1 MSGAEIRWSDFFV
14 AEVGAS
20 AALAG
25 LIIVAISINLQR
37 ILAGRHLPGRALEAL
52 VLLLGAMLIC
62 SVALIPGQAPARLGF
77 EILGIV
83 VVVLLNSIVRQID
96 AVQHGDTPQQPS
108 WVAGRAIVVILM
120 GVPIVIGGIM
130 LTKGN
135 ADGLYWIAPG
145 ILVAIAAS
153 IMNTW
158 VLLIEI
164 LR

>member
-14 AEVGAS
+14 AEVGAT
-20 AALAG
+20 AALTG

-37 ILAGRHLPGRALEAL
+37 ILAGWHLPGRALEAL

-83 VVVLLNSIVRQID
+83 VLVLLNSIVRQID
-96 AVQHGDTPQQPS
+96 AVKHGTTQQPS
-108 WVAGRAIVVILM
+108 WIAGRAIVVILM